1 MRRTTTKYNLD
12 EKVQFNSTVI
22 STVWNDS
29 TSKWQIK
36 IRSSDGGVR
45 DDTADILI
53 NGSGILNSWN
63 WPGIPG
69 LHSFQGTLVHSAAW
83 DPAIDWTGKRVAL
96 IGNGSSGIQIMPKV
110 QQAAKH
116 VVTYIRNPTWIA
128 PSMVSE
134 DGKPPMYTN
143 EYQQHL
149 RENPQELR
157 DLRRGIESHVNRF
170 FLMLLKGTPEQVAVQ
185 EETTAVMKQRLGD
198 NPDLH
203 DKLIPKW
210 QLGCRRLTLGEGY
223 LEALQKPNVTVEMS
237 PIQQVTNRGIVTT
250 NSVEE
255 FDIIICATGF
265 DVSFAPLWELVGKDG
280 IRLADQW
287 RDSPEAYFGVCA
299 PNMPNYFIFNGPNC
313 PAGHGNLLSAMDWM
327 ADYILRWCRKI
338 AEEDIKYVRF
348 ISYTGNQ
355 QADYG
360 YSYRTVQVRQDATD
374 DYNTYSQEFMKRTA
388 WSSGCRS
395 WYKRGTVDGRVTA
408 MYAGSLNHY
417 RQMLGNFRTEDFII
431 DYRSPNRFRFMGNG
445 LTIAEEKR
453 EDFADYMN

>member
-1 MRRTTTKYNLD
+1 
-12 EKVQFNSTVI
+12 
-22 STVWNDS
+22 
-29 TSKWQIK
+29 
-36 IRSSDGGVR
+36 
-45 DDTADILI
+45 
-53 NGSGILNSWN
+53 
-63 WPGIPG
+63 
-69 LHSFQGTLVHSAAW
+69 
-83 DPAIDWTGKRVAL
+83 
-96 IGNGSSGIQIMPKV
+96 MPKV

-134 DGKPPMYTN
+134 DGKPPLYTN

-237 PIQQVTNRGIVTT
+237 PIQQVTNRDIITT
-250 NSVEE
+250 NSVKE

-360 YSYRTVQVRQDATD
+360 YSCRTVQVRQDATD
-374 DYNTYSQEFMKRTA
+374 DYNAYSQEFMKRTA

-395 WYKRGTVDGRVTA
+395 WYKRGTIDGRVTA

-417 RQMLGNFRTEDFII
+417 RQMLGNFRAEDFII